1 MKMELTSLWQMWDH
15 SSHCVDLL
23 SKISEQRFQHL
34 VEFVSQKIKAEGK
47 RY

>member
-15 SSHCVDLL
+15 SSHRVDLL

-34 VEFVSQKIKAEGK
+34 VEIVSQKIKAEGK